1 MKIVLAMRAMHAQG
15 EDVKHK
21 KPARRTVT
29 IDLPTHLWE
38 KLSKVTDAQLIPKAV
53 FVRSVLVTHL
63 SAIK

>member
-1 MKIVLAMRAMHAQG
+1 MGIG
-15 EDVKHK
+15 VKHK
-21 KPARRTVT
+21 KTTRRTVT
-29 IDLPTHLWE
+29 IDLPAHLWE

>member
-1 MKIVLAMRAMHAQG
+1 MRAMHAQG

-29 IDLPTHLWE
+29 IDLPAAVWD
-38 KLSKVTDAQLIPKAV
+38 KLSRVTDAQLIPKAV

-63 SAIK
+63 SQIKTT

>member
-1 MKIVLAMRAMHAQG
+1 MGSA
-15 EDVKHK
+15 VKHK

-29 IDLPTHLWE
+29 IDLP
-38 KLSKVTDAQLIPKAV
+38 QLIPKAV